1 MIYIFYIYTHTHTHQ
16 NQILV
21 LAAAAGG
28 RWHLLLL
35 LLLLLLSSRFGDA
48 REKKQKII
56 ESIIKSTARPSVRGG
71 IIFDKQT

>member
-35 LLLLLLSSRFGDA
+35 LLLSSRFGDA

-56 ESIIKSTARPSVRGG
+56 ESIHQVDRASRPSEVE
-71 IIFDKQT
+71 

>member
-35 LLLLLLSSRFGDA
+35 LLLLSSRVGDA

-56 ESIIKSTARPSVRGG
+56 ESIIKSTARPVRPRWNNLR
-71 IIFDKQT
+71 

>member
-35 LLLLLLSSRFGDA
+35 LLLSSRFGDA
-48 REKKQKII
+48 REKKQKKLLNR
-56 ESIIKSTARPSVRGG
+56 SIKSTARPVRPRWNNLR
-71 IIFDKQT
+71 